1 MKSSVYTNFTEKY
14 GMVVMESML
23 VLVEVGFELPDNK
36 SQKLVFDAVLA
47 RLPHRAINS
56 TNLKWLA
63 SDIAMVIIRHVPLSV
78 HPPILIFYFLLAGD
92 YAPERLRFWHPGEW
106 YHNKVVRT
114 TMFGSRERK
123 TAWIF
128 RRK

>member
-14 GMVVMESML
+14 GTVVMESML

-63 SDIAMVIIRHVPLSV
+63 SDIAKVIIRHVPLSV
-78 HPPILIFYFLLAGD
+78 HPPILIFYFLLVGD
-92 YAPERLRFWHPGEW
+92 YAPERL
-106 YHNKVVRT
+106 
-114 TMFGSRERK
+114 
-123 TAWIF
+123 
-128 RRK
+128 